1 MLVLIGKC
9 QDEILAAD
17 GFEGV
22 VDYMKSYLPVFAV
35 ENMEFVVDE
44 VLKMDIG
51 KDLESY
57 EVEYRVFRDE
67 DISLCSFEEFESQ
80 RIACLEADNTV
91 LSRQVKELNENLS
104 CARSTIENLEGSIT
118 TLQMNQAQLLNLIRT
133 LRVENSELKSELE
146 QGACKTAKTA
156 KTAQLNTSFTEE
168 NTDSYEH
175 IDENDITD
183 DEAES
188 LARDSPA
195 NELAEVGSGGT
206 GSPSPPLIDKTEDLM
221 VSR

>member
-146 QGACKTAKTA
+146 QGACKPA

>member
-104 CARSTIENLEGSIT
+104 CTRSTIENLEGSIT

-146 QGACKTAKTA
+146 QGACKTA